1 MTFNP
6 LDPLG
11 SILDWMLQG
20 AVDAWKQASKFALQA
35 GAINDDQWKAA
46 SDIVGKLSGVM
57 LFVVIVSAAFTIIKA
72 AVAGRF
78 ADMFKALGQAIFA
91 WPLTLAVLYVIIQ
104 VNTMATALTGKILNV
119 DLSKPDVQIGIPDLN
134 ADAAKAAFAAPLMLV
149 FLIIILLGAASIVI
163 CMAARAF
170 LLVLAVCLLPFGT
183 MNIGFSASW
192 ATMKRY
198 LGWIIGII
206 IYQPLVAIMLTIT
219 GQLMKASGDSS
230 PLAFIEAMVGMILT
244 SVSPWVVIRK
254 VIQILPVQHGV
265 SAAANTGQQAV
276 QTTKEVAQKAVEVG
290 AQVAGAVATGG
301 ASLAGGAGALGKTG
315 GLMSKTSGGGKATA
329 GAKALGEHKSSTGT
343 KTSSDSK
350 TPGDQSQTHT
360 PVSARVGA
368 AVAAA
373 SSAMPKT
380 PGVQGA
386 IAAATAFAHPPQQ
399 AAPSSSASAPATSAT
414 APNGAPHENTSNPA
428 LSDPGQPE
436 HSSARHEGNIT
447 VTPPS
452 SGTPKVDV
460 HVQTPQASH
469 ADVHVDQQSK
479 E

>member
-1 MTFNP
+1 
-6 LDPLG
+6 
-11 SILDWMLQG
+11 
-20 AVDAWKQASKFALQA
+20 
-35 GAINDDQWKAA
+35 
-46 SDIVGKLSGVM
+46 
-57 LFVVIVSAAFTIIKA
+57 
-72 AVAGRF
+72 
-78 ADMFKALGQAIFA
+78 
-91 WPLTLAVLYVIIQ
+91 
-104 VNTMATALTGKILNV
+104 
-119 DLSKPDVQIGIPDLN
+119 
-134 ADAAKAAFAAPLMLV
+134 
-149 FLIIILLGAASIVI
+149 
-163 CMAARAF
+163 
-170 LLVLAVCLLPFGT
+170 
-183 MNIGFSASW
+183 
-192 ATMKRY
+192 
-198 LGWIIGII
+198 
-206 IYQPLVAIMLTIT
+206 
-219 GQLMKASGDSS
+219 
-230 PLAFIEAMVGMILT
+230 
-244 SVSPWVVIRK
+244 
-254 VIQILPVQHGV
+254 
-265 SAAANTGQQAV
+265 
-276 QTTKEVAQKAVEVG
+276 
-290 AQVAGAVATGG
+290 
-301 ASLAGGAGALGKTG
+301 
-315 GLMSKTSGGGKATA
+315 MSKTSGGGKATA